1 MILDVRG
8 LGFWVD
14 VEPNP
19 HRDSDTA
26 PRPRR
31 LTSGLG
37 ARRGFSWLWGSG
49 VLIAPVQLGPRRCGE
64 GLVLGAEGVE
74 ALLLEFLQIEQ
85 RVVRPLVARIS
96 SSSLTWIASVSRFC
110 VFWIRNTIRNV
121 TMVVPVLMTSC
132 QVSLK
137 PKTGPVTIHTQ

>member
-1 MILDVRG
+1 MPAISRATDRHARSFPSGPILTRIHQYVGDLVLVHIVILDVRG

-37 ARRGFSWLWGSG
+37 ARRGFSWLWSSG
-49 VLIAPVQLGPRRCGE
+49 VLNATDQLGSRRCGE
-64 GLVLGAEGVE
+64 GLILGAEGVE
-74 ALLLEFLQIEQ
+74 ALLLEFLQIKKG
-85 RVVRPLVARIS
+85 VVRAL
-96 SSSLTWIASVSRFC
+96 
-110 VFWIRNTIRNV
+110 
-121 TMVVPVLMTSC
+121 
-132 QVSLK
+132 
-137 PKTGPVTIHTQ
+137 G